1 MTYVH
6 YVLLFGGNWV
16 VCLHL
21 KREGLIM
28 SNLTDDQIK
37 QIKIRFDE
45 YDDDKDGIIVES
57 EFKKILGE
65 YLSDDEVNKMLKNM
79 DTDENGGV
87 SLDEF
92 SKANY

>member
-1 MTYVH
+1 
-6 YVLLFGGNWV
+6 
-16 VCLHL
+16 
-21 KREGLIM
+21 M